1 MGDAARALEAI
12 GGQRLAAAR
21 MMPYVA
27 MQFPQYHFAPHHIR
41 ICQALERVERGECK
55 RLMVFMPPRHGKS
68 MLISEYF
75 PAWYLGRN
83 PARSVIASSY
93 SGELAE
99 DFGRKVRN
107 QLAGETWQS
116 VFPLAQ
122 LDTRTA
128 SASRMAMM
136 QGGGYM
142 AVGVG
147 GSATGRGAHLF
158 LIDDPVKGR
167 EEADSETY
175 RKRAKEWYASVAYTR
190 LMRGGAIIVI
200 MTRWHEDDLA
210 GWILSEHQ
218 HEGWEV
224 LSLPALAEGNDALGR
239 AQGEALW
246 AESFPVETLETVRQT
261 IGPRE
266 WTALYQQRP
275 APDEGA
281 YFKREWFKFYGT
293 LPAHLRFYGASDYA
307 VTADGGDYTVHVV
320 AGVDPDDNIYVVDM
334 WRGQTDSLEWVDAF
348 LAMLKTWSPQ
358 VWAEEQGVI
367 LKSLGPI
374 IRKRL
379 AEERLFSTYRK
390 QFTSA
395 TDKPTRARSLQAR
408 MQMGKVF
415 FPAMT
420 AAPWMPDLWA
430 EMLSF
435 PAGKHDDIVDALSL
449 LSRMLGEMQAPNV
462 EPPKKTLAERVAD
475 IKPPTMK
482 EVFEQ
487 HLRKRRS
494 AREDH

>member
-1 MGDAARALEAI
+1 MTAMPELTPEQIASVD
-12 GGQRLAAAR
+12 LAA
-21 MMPYVA
+21 YVA
-27 MQFPQYHFAPHHIR
+27 AQFPGYQFGAHHIA
-41 ICQALERVERGECK
+41 IIDALERVERGECK

-75 PAWYLGRN
+75 PAWFLGRRPGKN
-83 PARSVIASSY
+83 VITSSY
-93 SGELAE
+93 SAELAE

-107 QLAGETWQS
+107 QLTDETWQAI
-116 VFPLAQ
+116 FPHAQ
-122 LDTRTA
+122 IDNRTA
-128 SASRMAMM
+128 SASRIDMM
-136 QGGGYM
+136 QGGSYM

-175 RKRAKEWYASVAYTR
+175 RRRAKDWYASVAYTR
-190 LMRGGAIIVI
+190 LQRGGAIIVI

-210 GWILSEHQ
+210 GWILNEHQ

-224 LSLPALAEGNDALGR
+224 LSLPAVADASDSLGR
-239 AQGEALW
+239 NKNEALW
-246 AESFPVETLETVRQT
+246 PDAFPLETLNTIKQT

-266 WTALYQQRP
+266 WLALYQQRP

-281 YFKREWFKFYGT
+281 YFKREWFQFYDA

-320 AGVDPDDNIYVVDM
+320 AGVDPDDNIFVVDM
-334 WRGQTDSLEWVDAF
+334 WRGQTDSLDWVEAF
-348 LAMLKTWSPQ
+348 LVMLKAWKPQ

-415 FPAMT
+415 FPAVT
-420 AAPWMPDLWA
+420 AAPWMPDLWG

-435 PAGKHDDIVDALSL
+435 PAGKNDDQVDALAL
-449 LSRMLGEMQAPNV
+449 LARMMGEM
-462 EPPKKTLAERVAD
+462 EPASMPKEKPDLATRVAAWTAA
-475 IKPPTMK
+475 PPTYQ
-482 EVFEQ
+482 EVFER
-487 HLRKRRS
+487 HLKKRKR
-494 AREDH
+494 EN